1 MKTVSERLD
10 GLIQLMIDASGEFEH
25 LAVSARR
32 MMALNII
39 TVQSN
44 VINKLTELSKQLD
57 TEITNDDARID
68 FQTIQDGTLLRR
80 TKPLFATAAYAG
92 GNADEAAIDK
102 VVALFPL
109 GESPTFTPE
118 LAGRVKHSLMDT
130 ALLCP
135 NDIVQ
140 ALRNGMQHIL
150 TLLRE
155 IKKKMRYAPK
165 EHFVGY
171 CESFFS
177 THLELPFTLA
187 KRDYINWKDEH
198 ECNSMQELEDKLMQ
212 EVLKLLASGIFNH
225 ASHPTIREKL
235 NCKIKIAPEALATN
249 MILPEDIEVECARM
263 ARFVSTKGG
272 MLRLDEAKLGKY
284 LYLHHRE
291 LTSEEAT
298 ALRYFKQ
305 MQLLIQED
313 MVKVKLAAETQNE
326 WTAPV
331 DVTDKAAVTQQHI
344 RNAIFTMRAE
354 GELKHLY
361 DYTWLMMLMNETEGL
376 PSFDTPTSYVD
387 YMKQCGVK
395 SMPTRSNIS
404 KYYDKARG
412 EFPNWTFSDADG
424 QEAKRRNNVAKRFL
438 NLVNSVNNSH

>member
-1 MKTVSERLD
+1 
-10 GLIQLMIDASGEFEH
+10 
-25 LAVSARR
+25 

-57 TEITNDDARID
+57 AEISNGDARID

-118 LAGRVKHSLMDT
+118 LAGRVKRSLMDT
-130 ALLCP
+130 SLLCP

-140 ALRNGMQHIL
+140 ALRNGMQHII

-155 IKKKMRYAPK
+155 IKKKMRFAPK

-171 CESFFS
+171 CDAFFS

-212 EVLKLLASGIFNH
+212 EVLKLLASGVFSH
-225 ASHPTIREKL
+225 ASTPTIREKM
-235 NCKIKIAPEALATN
+235 NSKIKIAPEALKTD

-263 ARFVSTKGG
+263 ARFVSTKGS

-291 LTSEEAT
+291 LTSEETT

-326 WTAPV
+326 CLAPI
-331 DVTDKAAVTQQHI
+331 DVTDKATATQQHI
-344 RNAIFTMRAE
+344 RNAIFTMTAE
-354 GELKHLY
+354 GTLQHLY
-361 DYTWLMMLMNETEGL
+361 DYTWIMTAMNQTRGMPQFNTPSSFIDYLRKLGVKRL
-376 PSFDTPTSYVD
+376 PSEDSINR
-387 YMKQCGVK
+387 KQNTFTG
-395 SMPTRSNIS
+395 T
-404 KYYDKARG
+404 
-412 EFPNWTFSDADG
+412 FPEWTFINCDTT
-424 QEAKRRNNVAKRFL
+424 EANRRINVGKRFMAL
-438 NLVNSVNNSH
+438 FRAG

>member
-10 GLIQLMIDASGEFEH
+10 GLIQLMIDVSGEFEH

-57 TEITNDDARID
+57 TEISNDDARID

-92 GNADEAAIDK
+92 GNADETAIDK

-118 LAGRVKHSLMDT
+118 LAGRVKRSLMDT
-130 ALLCP
+130 SLLCP

-140 ALRNGMQHIL
+140 ALRNGMQHII

-171 CESFFS
+171 CEAFFS
-177 THLELPFTLA
+177 TQLELPFTLA

-212 EVLKLLASGIFNH
+212 EVLKLLASGVFSH
-225 ASHPTIREKL
+225 ASTPTIREKM
-235 NCKIKIAPEALATN
+235 NSKIKIAPEALKTD

-263 ARFVSTKGG
+263 ARLVTTKGG

-326 WTAPV
+326 CLAPI
-331 DVTDKAAVTQQHI
+331 DVTDKATATQQHI
-344 RNAIFTMRAE
+344 RNAIFTMTAE
-354 GELKHLY
+354 GTLQHLY
-361 DYTWLMMLMNETEGL
+361 DYTWIMTVMNQTRGMPQFNTPSSFIDYLRKLGVKRL
-376 PSFDTPTSYVD
+376 PSEDSINR
-387 YMKQCGVK
+387 KQNTFTG
-395 SMPTRSNIS
+395 T
-404 KYYDKARG
+404 
-412 EFPNWTFSDADG
+412 FPEWTFINCDTT
-424 QEAKRRNNVAKRFL
+424 EANRRINVGKRFMAL
-438 NLVNSVNNSH
+438 FRAG

>member
-10 GLIQLMIDASGEFEH
+10 GLIQLMIDVSGEFEH

-57 TEITNDDARID
+57 TEISNDDARID

-92 GNADEAAIDK
+92 GNADETAIDE

-118 LAGRVKHSLMDT
+118 LAGRVKRSLMDT

-155 IKKKMRYAPK
+155 IKKKMRFAPK

-171 CESFFS
+171 CDAFFS
-177 THLELPFTLA
+177 THLELSFTLA
-187 KRDYINWKDEH
+187 KRDYNSWKDEH
-198 ECNSMQELEDKLMQ
+198 ECHSLQELEDKLMQ
-212 EVLKLLASGIFNH
+212 EVLKLLASGVFSH
-225 ASHPTIREKL
+225 ASTPTIREKM
-235 NCKIKIAPEALATN
+235 NSKIKIAPEALKTD

-263 ARFVSTKGG
+263 ARLVTTKGD

-326 WTAPV
+326 CLAPI
-331 DVTDKAAVTQQHI
+331 DVTDKATATQQHI
-344 RNAIFTMRAE
+344 RNAIFTMTAE
-354 GELKHLY
+354 GTLQHLY
-361 DYTWLMMLMNETEGL
+361 DYTWIMTVMNQTRGMPQFNTPSSFIDYLRKLGVKRL
-376 PSFDTPTSYVD
+376 PSEDSINR
-387 YMKQCGVK
+387 KQNTFTG
-395 SMPTRSNIS
+395 T
-404 KYYDKARG
+404 
-412 EFPNWTFSDADG
+412 FPEWTFINCDTT
-424 QEAKRRNNVAKRFL
+424 EANRRINVGKRFMAL
-438 NLVNSVNNSH
+438 FRAG